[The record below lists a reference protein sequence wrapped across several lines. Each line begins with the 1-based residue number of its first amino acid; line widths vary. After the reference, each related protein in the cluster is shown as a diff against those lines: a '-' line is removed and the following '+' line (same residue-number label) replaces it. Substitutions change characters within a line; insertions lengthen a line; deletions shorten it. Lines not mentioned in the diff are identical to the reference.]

1 MFDISIWK
9 FILPGIALVI
19 LVFILLAKGFGVI
32 KLEYFNLKW
41 LRELKALKLS
51 ANDSAYKGAL
61 IAIIS
66 HCEILNSKWILEES
80 DLDILRNTYQLVKKI
95 AHSYHPDSKHPLEE
109 ARIRLVLNAFMELKN
124 HLLLITTWK
133 GFHTATQ
140 FRIRHV
146 VTLSRA
152 WKLKRSWKESKAF
165 IFLEKYSLF
174 PFFKWLFFIIRCVDL
189 TFWVTKMIIYVIQ
202 DIVFKVFLVRW
213 YLVIGNL
220 AVQVYSDRGKDPNT
234 QPETIL
240 EDLNSMPES
249 ENSQMRNLPEKIK
262 KVAEFSRN
270 EIIYHTWSV
279 EWAEVKGIYVNL
291 VKDIAYEYNLH
302 AEQPIY
308 EVKLFELLTSGLYLS
323 EQIAAIQNYPFAN
336 KILDLRISHALMTKE
351 ANSFL
356 MNSHVLFWIKKYKLG
371 HIFKYSLL
379 LFKVIQKK
387 HPALLFK
394 DFAFTLAGEGCKRW
408 LYLYLHDRITEK
420 TNTLYNISPNP

>member
-32 KLEYFNLKW
+32 KLEYLNLKW

-66 HCEILNSKWILEES
+66 HCQILNSKWILEES

-95 AHSYHPDSKHPLEE
+95 AYSYHPDSKHPLEE

-240 EDLNSMPES
+240 EDLYSMSES

-270 EIIYHTWSV
+270 EILYHTWSV
-279 EWAEVKGIYVNL
+279 EWAEVKEIYVNL
-291 VKDIAYEYNLH
+291 VKNIAYEYNPH

-308 EVKLFELLTSGLYLS
+308 EVKLSELLTSGAHFS
-323 EQIAAIQNYPFAN
+323 EQIAAIQTYPFLN
-336 KILDLRISHALMTKE
+336 KILDLRITHALMAKDTADFL
-351 ANSFL
+351 AN
-356 MNSHVLFWIKKYKLG
+356 NHVLSWVRRHKLTY
-371 HIFKYSLL
+371 IFKYSLL
-379 LFKVIQKK
+379 LFRVVEKK

-394 DFAFTLAGEGCKRW
+394 DFVFTLAGEGCKRW
-408 LYLYLHDRITEK
+408 FYLYLHDKITLE
-420 TNTLYNISPNP
+420 TNSLYRKS